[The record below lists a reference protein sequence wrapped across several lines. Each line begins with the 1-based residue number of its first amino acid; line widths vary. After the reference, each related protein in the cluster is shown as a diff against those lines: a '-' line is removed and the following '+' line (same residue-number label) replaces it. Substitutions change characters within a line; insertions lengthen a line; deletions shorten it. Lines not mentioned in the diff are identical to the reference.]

1 MGVDRVAKA
10 RRLALQAVLNLDV
23 HLAVGV
29 IFDIENRADGE
40 GVARRAVV
48 PKICSYLDH
57 TGTCGLA
64 DALLAG
70 QRAGDSELGQTG
82 LFGNDSEG
90 DFTHPGLMVLPQCD
104 GFWSTF

>member
-64 DALLAG
+64 DDRPVCSAMIRRVILLIRASWFCRNATGFG
-70 QRAGDSELGQTG
+70 Q
-82 LFGNDSEG
+82 LF
-90 DFTHPGLMVLPQCD
+90 DFQRLRCVC
-104 GFWSTF
+104 